1 MPYANQTQGP
11 RLLGSTFRFLFI
23 PPISAL
29 TNVSPLQVDKH
40 SKDVVDAFLNS
51 LKEYFLC
58 VIHHY
63 VACSSVLASRLCV
76 LQRGI
81 QTPSLL

>member
-40 SKDVVDAFLNS
+40 SKDVVGAFLNS
-51 LKEYFLC
+51 LKEYF
-58 VIHHY
+58 V
-63 VACSSVLASRLCV
+63 
-76 LQRGI
+76 
-81 QTPSLL
+81 